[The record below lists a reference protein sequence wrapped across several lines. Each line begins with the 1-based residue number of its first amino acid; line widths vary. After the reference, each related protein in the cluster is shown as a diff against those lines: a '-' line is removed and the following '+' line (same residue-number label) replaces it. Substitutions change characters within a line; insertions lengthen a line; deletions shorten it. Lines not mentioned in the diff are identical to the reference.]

1 MLAQW
6 LTPSPSSIRER
17 VSFVIYI
24 LRRFTHLLNSTAI
37 KTTEL
42 DTNAINKSVKGS
54 ASVVRAVGPEESVMR
69 AVRDRISRIDPAI
82 PADLAF
88 LKTHANQATASRR
101 FMMTALSVFGGL
113 SLLLAAMGVYGVLSF
128 AAAQRTREIAIRA
141 ALGADRQRLVR
152 LVLDSGAR
160 VIMLG
165 LGLGLVGSWYLMQL
179 VRGFLFQIEPRDPLV
194 FGVAILTIVLV
205 GVLAALIPA
214 RRASRVDPMQALRS
228 D

>member
-1 MLAQW
+1 
-6 LTPSPSSIRER
+6 
-17 VSFVIYI
+17 
-24 LRRFTHLLNSTAI
+24 
-37 KTTEL
+37 
-42 DTNAINKSVKGS
+42 
-54 ASVVRAVGPEESVMR
+54 
-69 AVRDRISRIDPAI
+69 
-82 PADLAF
+82 
-88 LKTHANQATASRR
+88 
-101 FMMTALSVFGGL
+101 MMTALSVFGGL